1 MKQIIRIVLSIAVIT
16 LSAQIEIDIPLS
28 ESGIPFSLQS
38 LTIFVVAA
46 FLTPKQFTI
55 ALLGY
60 ILLGIAGLGVFAM
73 GSSGIERLI
82 GNSGGFLYGFL
93 PAGLFI
99 SFCFKSRTD
108 PAFTGILNSTLQAT
122 MVLFFFGIMHLA
134 ILHGFERAID
144 YGLKPF
150 WKMALIKLILA
161 SVIIWF
167 LKYFIAKRLN
177 DPVFMD

>member
-1 MKQIIRIVLSIAVIT
+1 MKQIIPIVLSVVVISI
-16 LSAQIEIDIPLS
+16 SAQIEIDIPIS
-28 ESGIPFSLQS
+28 EAGIPFSLQS
-38 LTIFVVAA
+38 LMVFIVAA
-46 FLTPKQFTI
+46 FLTPKQFIWTM
-55 ALLGY
+55 LGY
-60 ILLGIAGLGVFAM
+60 LILGFAGVGVFAM
-73 GSSGIERLI
+73 GSSGFERLT

-167 LKYFIAKRLN
+167 VKYFIAKRLN